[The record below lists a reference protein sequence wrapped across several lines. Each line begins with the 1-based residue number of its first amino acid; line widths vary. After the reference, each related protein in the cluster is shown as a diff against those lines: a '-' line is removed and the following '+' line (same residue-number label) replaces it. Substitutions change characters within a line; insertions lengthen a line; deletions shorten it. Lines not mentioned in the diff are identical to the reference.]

1 MKSKLLKAY
10 RMCSLYKSP
19 TIPTGMMAR
28 RILSRYFLFALVK
41 KVSFAMSFPKRITTA
56 RTLAKCR

>member
-1 MKSKLLKAY
+1 
-10 RMCSLYKSP
+10 MCSLYKSP